1 MFGFELGEKL
11 MYAFRG
17 WIAFVAFMD
26 LGTAFRCFIDKRTFL
41 DDAIVV
47 GANNTNQQAT
57 TGEQDPALARI
68 VGAYAIMKAVILIH
82 CALFIHYRPLISVAI
97 FSLILT
103 VLVHLT
109 ECFLFQTAPFGFYVI
124 FPGLLNMITLIGLS
138 LAPRYLH
145 RVDELV
151 KSCGE
156 DENAELLRQAGVM
169 RRKRHHRK
177 NQ

>member
-1 MFGFELGEKL
+1 MFGFEIGEKL

-41 DDAIVV
+41 DDVIVV
-47 GANNTNQQAT
+47 GANATNQAAA
-57 TGEQDPALARI
+57 GDQDPALTRI
-68 VGAYAIMKAVILIH
+68 IGAYAIMKAVILIH
-82 CALFIHYRPLISVAI
+82 CALFIHYRPLISLTI

-103 VLVHLT
+103 LMVHLT
-109 ECFLFQTAPFGFYVI
+109 ECFIFQTAPFGFYVI
-124 FPGLLNMITLIGLS
+124 FPGLLNIITMIGLS

-145 RVDELV
+145 KVDELV
-151 KSCGE
+151 KSCSE
-156 DENAELLRQAGVM
+156 DENVELLRQAGAM
-169 RRKRHHRK
+169 RRKRHNRK